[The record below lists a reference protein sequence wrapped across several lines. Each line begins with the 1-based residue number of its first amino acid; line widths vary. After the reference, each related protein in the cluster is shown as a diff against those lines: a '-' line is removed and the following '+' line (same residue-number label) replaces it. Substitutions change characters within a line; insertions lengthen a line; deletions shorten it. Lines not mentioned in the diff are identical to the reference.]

1 MSSPNQPFISICIAS
16 YNYGKYLKRGFE
28 AIRKQKFKDYEV
40 IYLDDASRDDSV
52 RLIQGFIREN
62 PAMNI
67 SLIVH
72 SENKGLLKTKT
83 ELLKAAA
90 GEYVMLC
97 DSDDWMADD
106 CLEVLAKRAAE
117 SGADR
122 IISQVYDV
130 KEDGKILQIQDFA
143 EKPSKW
149 LWNLHHGCLYRR
161 EIIESNH
168 LEILLYPDDVY
179 LTTNVNRFSGR
190 IEWIS
195 RPLYYW
201 LVHNSSAGRKKR
213 VNDGWPI
220 LQQFLKISDYI
231 LEMREIVREQE
242 KEEVNLL
249 LIKLYY
255 LQIFHEIKKFSLPG
269 KLKTYYELNRRM
281 EQIYPSYLE
290 NRFLRYGGEQPARKY
305 AMKVMRLG
313 RFLEKTHVMWL
324 ALTAYHF
331 LNKWIEFDQ

>member
-28 AIRKQKFKDYEV
+28 AIRRQKFTDYEV
-40 IYLDDASRDDSV
+40 IYLDDASGDDSV
-52 RLIQGFIREN
+52 KIIQGFIRNN

-67 SLIVH
+67 SLVVH
-72 SENKGLLKTKT
+72 SENKGILKTKT

-90 GEYVMLC
+90 GIYVMLC

-122 IISQVYDV
+122 VISQVRDIS
-130 KEDGKILQIQDFA
+130 ENGKILQIQDFA

-161 EIIESNH
+161 EIIVSNH
-168 LEILLYPDDVY
+168 MEILLYPDDVY
-179 LTTNVNRFSGR
+179 LTTNVNRFSGHV
-190 IEWIS
+190 EWVS
-195 RPLYYW
+195 RPLYNW
-201 LVHNSSAGRKKR
+201 LVHNSSAGRRKKA
-213 VNDGWPI
+213 NDGRLV
-220 LQQFLKISDYI
+220 LQQFCEISDFI
-231 LEMREIVREQE
+231 LQIRRIVKGQE
-242 KEEVNLL
+242 KEEVSLL

-255 LQIFHEIKKFSLPG
+255 LQIFHEIKRYSVSG
-269 KLKTYYELNRRM
+269 KLKTYYELRRYM
-281 EQIYPSYLE
+281 AEVYPSYLE
-290 NRFLRYGGEQPARKY
+290 NHFLRFRGAQPARRY
-305 AMKVMRLG
+305 AMKIMRLG

-324 ALTAYHF
+324 ALTVYHF
-331 LNKWIEFDQ
+331 LNKFIEFDQ